1 MWVVSATIYVSL
13 SILLFLS
20 FFIWKYFMYSF
31 YFPLLL
37 SALILLVLGV
47 VSYWFALKKGINS

>member
-37 SALILLVLGV
+37 SALILLVLGI
-47 VSYWFALKKGINS
+47 VSYWFALKKGKNS

>member
-1 MWVVSATIYVSL
+1 MWAVSATIYVSL

-20 FFIWKYFMYSF
+20 FFIWKYFMYYF

-37 SALILLVLGV
+37 SALIFLALGI
-47 VSYWFALKKGINS
+47 VSYWFALKKGKNS

>member
-47 VSYWFALKKGINS
+47 VSYWFALKKGKNS

>member
-20 FFIWKYFMYSF
+20 FSIWKYFMYSF

-47 VSYWFALKKGINS
+47 VSYWFALKKGKNS

>member
-1 MWVVSATIYVSL
+1 MWVVSASLYVSL

-47 VSYWFALKKGINS
+47 VSYWFALKKGKNS

>member
-20 FFIWKYFMYSF
+20 FFIWKFFMYSF

-37 SALILLVLGV
+37 CALIFLALGLT
-47 VSYWFALKKGINS
+47 SYWFALKK